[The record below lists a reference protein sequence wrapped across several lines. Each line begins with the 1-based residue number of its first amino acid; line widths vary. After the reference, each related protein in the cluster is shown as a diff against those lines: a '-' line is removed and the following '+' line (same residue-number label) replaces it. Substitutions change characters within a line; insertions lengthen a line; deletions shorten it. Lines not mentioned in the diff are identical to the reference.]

1 MKLAKRVSNVKPSA
15 TLEITAR
22 AAAMRAEGIDV
33 IGFGAGEPDFDT
45 PEHIKKAAIE
55 ALKKGYTKYTP
66 VSGITS
72 LKDAIIAK
80 LQRDNRL
87 TYNREEIIVSCGA
100 KHVLYNIAQAMF
112 EEGMEVI
119 IPAPYWVSYPEMV
132 TLAGA
137 APVSVDTTEEEGFL
151 LSADKFEKAITR
163 RTRALILNYPS
174 NPTGATYDLD
184 TLEDIAKVAVKHN
197 IYIISDEV
205 YEKILYTDFHHISI
219 ASLDEKIKELTI
231 VVNGFSKAYSMT
243 GWRLGYAAGNKELIS
258 AMSNIQS
265 QSTSNPTS
273 FAQYGGIDALN
284 GSQDEIPKMRDEFK
298 MRRDYIVR
306 RLNMM
311 KGVSCF
317 NPAGAFYVFP
327 KISSYYG
334 KSFKGHQIK
343 NSLDMT
349 EYFLREGRVA
359 VVPGVTFGADDYLRL
374 SYAISMKN
382 IEEGLNRIEESLDK
396 LSNG

>member
-22 AAAMRAEGIDV
+22 AAAMKAEGIDV

-151 LSADKFEKAITR
+151 LSADKFEKAITK

-197 IYIISDEV
+197 IYVISDEV

-382 IEEGLNRIEESLDK
+382 IEEGLNRIEESLAK
-396 LSNG
+396 LE

>member
-1 MKLAKRVSNVKPSA
+1 MKLAKRVSSIKPSA

-22 AAAMRAEGIDV
+22 VAAMRAEGIDV

-55 ALKKGYTKYTP
+55 ALKKGHTKYTP
-66 VSGITS
+66 VSGINP

-80 LQRDNRL
+80 LERDNRL
-87 TYNREEIIVSCGA
+87 AYNREEIIVSCGA

-119 IPAPYWVSYPEMV
+119 IPAPYWVSYPELV

-137 APVSVDTTEEEGFL
+137 AAVFVDTTEEERFL
-151 LSADKFEKAITR
+151 LSADKFEKAITK

-174 NPTGATYDLD
+174 NPTGTTYDLD
-184 TLEDIAKVAVKHN
+184 TLEDIAKAAVKHN

-219 ASLDEKIKELTI
+219 ASLNEKIKELTI
-231 VVNGFSKAYSMT
+231 VVNGLSKAYAMT
-243 GWRLGYAAGNKELIS
+243 GWRLGYAAGNKELIA

-273 FAQYGGIDALN
+273 FAQYGGVDALN

-298 MRRDYIVR
+298 ERRDYIVR

-317 NPAGAFYVFP
+317 NPAGTFYVFP

-334 KSFKGHQIK
+334 KGFKGHPIK

-349 EYFLREGRVA
+349 EYLLKEGRVA

-374 SYAISMKN
+374 SYAISMKH
-382 IEEGLNRIEESLDK
+382 IEEGLNRIEESLAK
-396 LSNG
+396 LE